1 MSDSSEEK
9 IYDPS
14 NKKLMKL
21 RREGQLPRSQDFTS
35 GFSLLALLGYFLVAR
50 DSIYSR
56 LQVLMG
62 TMPITQPE
70 SFRERLV
77 IAADLTVGLGFQI
90 IAPFIIVA
98 FAAAIISAMIDL
110 GGFLFTGAQL
120 QPNFSRFNPAEG
132 IKQIF
137 SLRSLLELIKG
148 LIKLTIMLVVS
159 YLIVISHI
167 NDVFWAPT
175 CGLPC
180 VLGVGGVIALKIIV
194 FGALLLLIGA
204 VVDFA
209 IQRMLFIQQH
219 RMTLT
224 EMKQERKEDSG
235 DPHVAAQRRRIRN
248 EMAQTAGLVGINQAA
263 VIFLGK
269 DMLAAVS
276 YKPDLAGVPFV
287 AAKGDGDKARD
298 LLARAKANNTPI
310 INDAMIAETI
320 MKEGRVGDIIPKEL
334 FSPVARN
341 LISLGLIGKS

>member
-1 MSDSSEEK
+1 MADSSEEK

-35 GFSLLALLGYFLVAR
+35 GFSLVALIGYFLVAR
-50 DSIYSR
+50 EQIYAR
-56 LQVLMG
+56 LQLLMG
-62 TMPITQPE
+62 NTPFTQPE
-70 SFRERLV
+70 NFHERLV
-77 IAADLTVGLGFQI
+77 IAADLTVGLGLQI
-90 IAPFIIVA
+90 IGPFILVA

-148 LIKLTIMLVVS
+148 LIKLSILVVVS
-159 YLIVISHI
+159 YLIVRSHI
-167 NDVFWAPT
+167 NDAFWAPT

-180 VLGVGGVIALKIIV
+180 VLGVGGVMALKIIV
-194 FGALLLLIGA
+194 FGALLLLVGA
-204 VVDFA
+204 IVDFA
-209 IQRMLFIQQH
+209 IQRILFIQQH

-248 EMAQTAGLVGINQAA
+248 EMAQTAGLVGINHAA
-263 VIFLGK
+263 VIYLGK
-269 DMLAAVS
+269 DVLAAVS

-287 AAKGDGDKARD
+287 AAKGDGEKAKD
-298 LLARAKANNTPI
+298 LLERAKANNTPI
-310 INDAMIAETI
+310 INDPVIAEAI
-320 MKEGRVGDIIPKEL
+320 MKEGRVGDIIPKDL

-341 LISLGLIGKS
+341 LISLGLIGKR